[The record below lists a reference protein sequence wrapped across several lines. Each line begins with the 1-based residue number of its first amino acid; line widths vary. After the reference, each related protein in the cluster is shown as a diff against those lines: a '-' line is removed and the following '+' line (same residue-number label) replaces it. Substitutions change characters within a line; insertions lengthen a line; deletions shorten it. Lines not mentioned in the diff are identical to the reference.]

1 MQNHAFY
8 KTNELEALNTIQN
21 TDFKVRQGV
30 SSAVSMGLFLLLV
43 AVSFFV
49 LCLAPQTAF
58 AKSYDMPKTTIDAQV
73 QENGDLLVTE
83 QREFDFSGSFS
94 AVWWNY
100 DNLPSGASIEI
111 DSVRMAYVSDS
122 GEVQDGWTALPNVPF
137 QLSWRNEGGPGKTAY
152 SFDEPQNTVY
162 AFFNENDSKVV
173 FELNYVVK
181 DAIQAYSDVGELYW
195 QFVGDQ
201 WEESSS
207 NVSLTVMLPVPDNT
221 DIKAGE
227 TIRAWGH
234 GPLDATVDIADNGT
248 VVYKVPHVD
257 AGSYAEARIV
267 FPTEWLSGI
276 APSDENAHF
285 STAYLDT
292 VLNEERTW
300 SDRANAQRATSL
312 GILLAVVV
320 GCLLLLIWALRSFI
334 RYGKELQPQFKDEY
348 WRDVPVKG
356 EHPAVIGRL
365 CRFNKEDTSDFTA
378 TIMHLANEGALIIN
392 KGSYQV
398 DGVFQDKDVE
408 DYYFTRVPEA
418 ELRLNSEIDRQAMKF
433 IFDTI
438 ATGQPSLWLGTIAE
452 FAKEHPQ
459 QFSDEMAR
467 WQGIVTAHVN
477 AGEYFENYS
486 YVKRTRMA
494 SVAVVL
500 IVICVMVAFLFN
512 NPLVLIPGIVTS
524 IVLMV
529 VSRFMD
535 RRTQKGADAY
545 AHCEALKKWLTEFS
559 ALNERP
565 PLDVKVWGEFMVYA
579 LVFGVAEKAMEELD
593 KAVPE
598 VAGGNYTNMG
608 YYNTAPWWVWYSV
621 GHHSAA
627 LPDVGSALQ
636 ATVSESLAESISAI
650 SGSHSSGAGFGGGF
664 SIGGGGGFGG
674 GGGAR

>member
-221 DIKAGE
+221 YIKA
-227 TIRAWGH
+227 
-234 GPLDATVDIADNGT
+234 
-248 VVYKVPHVD
+248 
-257 AGSYAEARIV
+257 
-267 FPTEWLSGI
+267 
-276 APSDENAHF
+276 
-285 STAYLDT
+285 
-292 VLNEERTW
+292 
-300 SDRANAQRATSL
+300 
-312 GILLAVVV
+312 
-320 GCLLLLIWALRSFI
+320 
-334 RYGKELQPQFKDEY
+334 
-348 WRDVPVKG
+348 
-356 EHPAVIGRL
+356 
-365 CRFNKEDTSDFTA
+365 
-378 TIMHLANEGALIIN
+378 
-392 KGSYQV
+392 
-398 DGVFQDKDVE
+398 
-408 DYYFTRVPEA
+408 
-418 ELRLNSEIDRQAMKF
+418 
-433 IFDTI
+433 
-438 ATGQPSLWLGTIAE
+438 
-452 FAKEHPQ
+452 
-459 QFSDEMAR
+459 
-467 WQGIVTAHVN
+467 
-477 AGEYFENYS
+477 
-486 YVKRTRMA
+486 
-494 SVAVVL
+494 
-500 IVICVMVAFLFN
+500 
-512 NPLVLIPGIVTS
+512 
-524 IVLMV
+524 
-529 VSRFMD
+529 
-535 RRTQKGADAY
+535 
-545 AHCEALKKWLTEFS
+545 
-559 ALNERP
+559 
-565 PLDVKVWGEFMVYA
+565 
-579 LVFGVAEKAMEELD
+579 
-593 KAVPE
+593 
-598 VAGGNYTNMG
+598 
-608 YYNTAPWWVWYSV
+608 
-621 GHHSAA
+621 
-627 LPDVGSALQ
+627 
-636 ATVSESLAESISAI
+636 
-650 SGSHSSGAGFGGGF
+650 
-664 SIGGGGGFGG
+664 
-674 GGGAR
+674 